1 MLYDGKV
8 DAMFL
13 PRHAATLLHNANCDL
28 ANLDLGAAPPTAEA
42 VVYQLPVEYVAVI
55 NGSHSNS
62 DELNY
67 ALDMALKYLKDTG

>member
-13 PRHAATLLHNANCDL
+13 PRHAATLLHNANCGL

-62 DELNY
+62 AELKS
-67 ALDMALKYLKDTG
+67 ALDMALGYLKNTG